1 MWRTPSFSPYLLATA
16 ATTRV
21 ITEITKITIEL
32 MEISGT
38 VTEIK
43 KGGRVIHL
51 GDKSAKISGSRTKL
65 TIGGKPDDRGNV
77 TVGMNCEAELKGES
91 GSEAKTF
98 ACN

>member
-1 MWRTPSFSPYLLATA
+1 M
-16 ATTRV
+16 
-21 ITEITKITIEL
+21 K
-32 MEISGT
+32 ISGA

-65 TIGGKPDDRGNV
+65 TIAGKPDDRGNV